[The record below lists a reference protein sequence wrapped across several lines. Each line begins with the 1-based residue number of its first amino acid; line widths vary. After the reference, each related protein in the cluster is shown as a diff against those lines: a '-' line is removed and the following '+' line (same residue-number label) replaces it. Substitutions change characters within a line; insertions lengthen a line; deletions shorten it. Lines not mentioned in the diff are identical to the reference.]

1 MTPIRSL
8 RLTFATSLT
17 LGASLLA
24 GCGGGAGLR
33 SAATPL
39 AAARPV
45 APPTYRAGGPWR
57 YQYDRIDSLE
67 YTLPNGARQ
76 LQVIERHLKLRW
88 ESTRSGDTLR
98 FRVALDSVD
107 LIAPGISGRALEDS
121 ARGSVISALFSPDGR
136 VSGIA
141 GTPDN
146 TVTHAFLTEVPWL
159 LPAIPA
165 SLALG
170 AVRADT
176 LDGTVRFGVVD
187 LTQRIVRQTVVAT
200 TPGEFDLS
208 GIISR
213 DGVSPSLRL
222 TGGGARTGH
231 AALSGDGSLRTA
243 AGRDSVAM
251 DASVEATGQSVQVI
265 QIGNYSLTPIP

>member
-1 MTPIRSL
+1 MIAA
-8 RLTFATSLT
+8 RLAFAGL
-17 LGASLLA
+17 ALLA
-24 GCGGGAGLR
+24 ACGGGAMARTDPAGPAPLR
-33 SAATPL
+33 PMG
-39 AAARPV
+39 
-45 APPTYRAGGPWR
+45 PPTYRAGGPWR
-57 YQYDRIDSLE
+57 YRYDRIDSLT
-67 YTLPNGARQ
+67 YTLPNGAHQ
-76 LQVIERHLKLRW
+76 LQVIERHLQLRW
-88 ESTRSGDTLR
+88 ESTGAGDTLR

-107 LIAPGISGRALEDS
+107 LVAPGISGRALEDS
-121 ARGSVISALFSPDGR
+121 ARGSVVSALLTPDGR
-136 VSGIA
+136 VSGIT

-159 LPAIPA
+159 LPVIPS

-176 LDGTVRFGVVD
+176 LDATVRFGVVD
-187 LTQRIVRQTVVAT
+187 LTQRIVRQTAVAT

-208 GIISR
+208 GTISR

-222 TGGGARTGH
+222 TGAGVRAGHGALG
-231 AALSGDGSLRTA
+231 SDGSLHTA

-251 DASVEATGQSVQVI
+251 DASVDATGQSVQVI